1 MYRYL
6 QYLHR
11 CFKLRNSR
19 YQNLFRTIRAHQ
31 CQQIVEVGVY
41 NGRTARKMIQT
52 ASISH
57 RPAEIF
63 YHGFDLFEQLTDGEL
78 ESELSK
84 RPPTRS
90 VVQSLLHRTG
100 ANINLYQ
107 GNTLNTLSKFAD
119 AGALDDS
126 LNTLIFIDGGH
137 SAETVD
143 HDWENLQ
150 PCLTRKTVVIFD
162 DYYPNAH
169 PAIEGKGC
177 QKLVH
182 SLDPARYRT
191 KILEPVNQFQK
202 DWGELQIQMVQLQL
216 V

>member
-19 YQNLFRTIRAHQ
+19 YKNLLRAIHTHQ
-31 CQQIVEVGVY
+31 CKQIVEVGVY
-41 NGRTARKMIQT
+41 NGQTARKMIQT

-57 RPAEIF
+57 RPAEIS
-63 YHGFDLFEQLTDGEL
+63 YHGFDLFEELTDVEL

-84 RPPTRS
+84 RPHS
-90 VVQSLLHRTG
+90 QAAVQSLLHQTG

-107 GNTLNTLSKFAD
+107 GNTLDTLPEFAA
-119 AGALDDS
+119 AGALDNQLS
-126 LNTLIFIDGGH
+126 TLIFIDGGH
-137 SAETVD
+137 SAKTVA
-143 HDWENLQ
+143 HDWRNIQ
-150 PCLTRKTVVIFD
+150 PCLTAKTVVVFD

-177 QKLVH
+177 QELVN
-182 SLDPARYRT
+182 SLDPTQYRT
-191 KILEPVNQFQK
+191 EILEPVNRFQK
-202 DWGELQIQMVQLQL
+202 DWGELQIQMVHLQL
-216 V
+216 A